1 MEILPSYLEQVVDYS
16 HIKVIVLQVH
26 FRTFGNM
33 VWLKLMFSVV
43 NRYSHVQVS
52 SYSYSLS

>member
-33 VWLKLMFSVV
+33 VCLKLMFSVV
-43 NRYSHVQVS
+43 NSIVMYK
-52 SYSYSLS
+52 